1 MVTQEQTV
9 TDYRP
14 TPADPLPGQPKDPSQ
29 PGREGHDLPPELG
42 PHPVSVV
49 EGRTFMF
56 SDPVGDVPP
65 GTIGGL
71 VNTDTRLL
79 SRWVITINGDRFL
92 DLRSGTVTHY
102 SAEFFLTNPAQADL
116 PPNTIGLRRRRVL
129 GDSFH
134 EHLELRS
141 FANEPVH
148 IELRLQTGTDFA
160 DLFEMKH
167 FVRERTTIARDH
179 AGDGSRMAYRYSNG
193 DFRVETVIEAQ
204 PHADRVDGDDLVWQL
219 DLEPDGRWEC
229 DLDVPLNF
237 DQQEVRPQR
246 RRFPLPAST
255 NDPVN
260 AWLSQAPTVE
270 SDSYVLQKTIEVCR
284 RDLIALRIS
293 ARAGEREIMLPA
305 AGLPWFLT
313 LFGRDTLITAY
324 QTIAAGQALSRGTLL
339 ALAAYQ
345 GSMREDFRDEEPG
358 KILHEIRNG
367 ELTRLGEKP
376 HNPYYGTIDATP
388 LWLVLLAEYYR
399 WTHDDELVRSLRGNV
414 MAALD
419 WIDRYG
425 DRDGDGYLE
434 YQTRSPQGLGNQ
446 CWRDSWDGV
455 QFADGSMPVLPIATC
470 ETQGYV
476 YDAKLGIAELAEGP
490 LDDHALATRLR
501 AEAALLRQRFDKDFW
516 IEERGGY
523 YAIGLDGDKRKIDS
537 LTSNIGH
544 LLWSGIVPEERARHL
559 ANQLMSDSMFSGW
572 GIRTLSTQDVGYNP
586 IGYHRGTV
594 WPHDNSL
601 VAAGLAKY
609 GFRDEANRICMALLD
624 AARYSDFRLPEA
636 FSGYPRDFGTFP
648 VPYPTA
654 CNPQAWATGAPVLC
668 LRTMLGLRPES
679 GRVVADPYIP
689 DEIGHVTVRRLNAFG
704 ARWELEAIGTT
715 ASIRLSKEEPEA
727 AALSA
732 GYGVSHE

>member
-167 FVRERTTIARDH
+167 VVRERRTITRDH

-260 AWLSQAPTVE
+260 AWLSQAPAVE
-270 SDSYVLQKTIEVCR
+270 SDSYVLQKTIEMCR